1 MDGGAVNH
9 QLGIAQ
15 MGGVMLQIYC
25 HAHGALGLG
34 DFGFFHI
41 AAGNGQPAAVQDL
54 DQGIGSGT
62 AAADKMHMLHTIK
75 QMGII
80 AAEKRHKFHLKKIRR
95 SRSCQPGNQ
104 FVWRMAL

>member
-34 DFGFFHI
+34 DLGFFHI
-41 AAGNGQPAAVQDL
+41 AAGNGQPAMRIKFPLDFAVRDR
-54 DQGIGSGT
+54 
-62 AAADKMHMLHTIK
+62 AAGDRIT
-75 QMGII
+75 GR
-80 AAEKRHKFHLKKIRR
+80 KRRNAQR
-95 SRSCQPGNQ
+95 
-104 FVWRMAL
+104 

>member
-34 DFGFFHI
+34 DLGFFHI
-41 AAGNGQPAAVQDL
+41 AAGNGQPAAVCR
-54 DQGIGSGT
+54 IW
-62 AAADKMHMLHTIK
+62 IK
-75 QMGII
+75 G
-80 AAEKRHKFHLKKIRR
+80 
-95 SRSCQPGNQ
+95 
-104 FVWRMAL
+104 